1 MTKTSFQLGR
11 LVATPGALEAMQE
24 SGESADTFIQRHVA
38 GDCGELCAEDQQS
51 NEQALIDGSRILS
64 AYRTRLNVKLWV
76 ITEAKNGNGQRE
88 VTTVLL
94 PSDY

>member
-11 LVATPGALEAMQE
+11 LVATPGAMEALQE
-24 SGESADTFIQRHVA
+24 SGETADNFIQRHVS
-38 GDCGELCAEDQQS
+38 GDCGELCNEDQQA
-51 NEQALIDGSRILS
+51 NEQALLDGSRILS

-76 ITEAKNGNGQRE
+76 ITEAENDNGRRE

-94 PSDY
+94 VSEY